1 MRVQSAHFRPSSFLP
16 SDWENAGTRAVPQ
29 CPPLLQHSA
38 LVLQGVPSEE
48 LSAILCHEP
57 IVEKCAKFWIC
68 KAKLLARSGPFD
80 VTGLYEAAVCAGAEV
95 SKELSSVPS
104 CAPVGCP
111 KAQGLDFGISLAV
124 IGEKGQ

>member
-1 MRVQSAHFRPSSFLP
+1 MRVQSARFRPSSFLP

-29 CPPLLQHSA
+29 CPPLLQHFE
-38 LVLQGVPSEE
+38 PS
-48 LSAILCHEP
+48 
-57 IVEKCAKFWIC
+57 VEKCAKFWIC

-80 VTGLYEAAVCAGAEV
+80 ATGLYEAAVCAGAEV

-124 IGEKGQ
+124 VGEKGL